1 MVWSR
6 LNQVSWAYAVMTLL
20 EIVVFSNLIEAAS
33 FTAKGPVLKLRVAYA
48 APIGVMA
55 PLWMAAE
62 SGAFRAEGLE
72 VEMVFIEP
80 GATMAALIAKEVDA
94 VEQSAPAMIP
104 AVLAGADVTM
114 IAGLVNK
121 MIFSFHAQK
130 EIKSAAQLRGKI
142 IGTDRVGTAQ
152 DYGTRVS
159 LSLMGFKPESG
170 LQLLRIGN
178 TAVLWVALQSGQIQ
192 GAALTPPPS
201 FKADAAGYT
210 RLVNTYDL
218 PYQNIGVVVRKSD
231 VEPRAEMWAR
241 FLRSLKDGIQRWYDD
256 PKLAKEV
263 LTKYTREKD
272 PEMLQKTHDFFTKQA
287 GFTRELALTDQG
299 LQQILTFLGS
309 TVLPGAKDATPTQF
323 YDTRVLQRLGK

>member
-1 MVWSR
+1 MVPHGLKLLCRAS
-6 LNQVSWAYAVMTLL
+6 AVVTLL
-20 EIVVFSNLIEAAS
+20 VIATFPHLTKAAIPTTS
-33 FTAKGPVLKLRVAYA
+33 RAAFKLRVAYA

-80 GATMAALIAKEVDA
+80 SATMAALIAKEVDA

-114 IAGLVNK
+114 IAGLLNR

-130 EIKSAAQLRGKI
+130 EITSPAQLRGKI
-142 IGTDRVGTAQ
+142 LGTDRLGTAQ

-192 GAALTPPPS
+192 GAALTPPQS
-201 FKADAAGYT
+201 FKADTAGYT

-241 FLRSLKDGIQRWYDD
+241 FLRSLKEGIQRWYED

-263 LTKYTREKD
+263 LTKYTKEKD
-272 PEMLQKTHDFFTKQA
+272 PEMLQKTYDFFTKQA
-287 GFTRELALTDQG
+287 GFTRELTLTDQG

-309 TVLPGAKDATPTQF
+309 TVLPGAKDAPPTQF